1 MIIPGPNMRN
11 GSGLSKLRDKLS
23 GSGNLWLILILIT
36 KLRFNSTSKE
46 LPNMFS
52 YSPLLS
58 IRNLALMKLLQ
69 SKLISLVLKVV
80 LRKRFLSL
88 KYMRST
94 KIKDLC
100 SQSSM
105 SLRKGKINNG
115 QSCINKNML

>member
-1 MIIPGPNMRN
+1 MRN